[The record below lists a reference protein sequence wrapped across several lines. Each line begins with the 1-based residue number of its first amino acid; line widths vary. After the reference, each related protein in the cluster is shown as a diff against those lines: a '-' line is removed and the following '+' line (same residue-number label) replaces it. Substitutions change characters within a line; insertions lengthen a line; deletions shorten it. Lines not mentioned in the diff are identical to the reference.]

1 MDDYQRSDGAVYLL
15 GLHGIW
21 CPKYRKPLLVGPVAV
36 RMKEILDEV
45 ASEHGWQIEAVE
57 VMPDHVHVFVLVGP
71 RDSAAIVARAFKG
84 RTSRLLRAEF
94 KHLRSRLP
102 TMWSRSYFVSSVGR
116 VSAATVKRYIEQ
128 QTMRPTV
135 GRP

>member
-1 MDDYQRSDGAVYLL
+1 
-15 GLHGIW
+15 
-21 CPKYRKPLLVGPVAV
+21 
-36 RMKEILDEV
+36 MKEILDEV

-71 RDSAAIVARAFKG
+71 RDSAATVARAFKG

-94 KHLRSRLP
+94 GHLRSRLP
-102 TMWSRSYFVSSVGR
+102 TMWSKSYFVSSVGR

-128 QTMRPTV
+128 QTMRPIA